1 MTYDSLT
8 AEPFATQA
16 QTRPAPNADAAPAHR
31 NDHAALR
38 QWLVL
43 QRNAGRTP
51 EQISTDLVGAGW
63 DADTA
68 ARTSLR
74 SLRSADR
81 QTLTYASLN
90 LAAGFGALGLA
101 SSAHLLLAGNPQPVQ
116 LTWMLSTVFVAGP
129 IAVAVAVAARRVEAR
144 SRYVMWSASR
154 RGWFGALALCTGVV
168 GIARLLVHLF
178 SAIATLTGASSRS
191 FTAAS
196 AGQVAVTL
204 LIAVPLFVWSFR
216 EWRRSN
222 LVISTLADRVDPDE
236 AQSGLT
242 EADR

>member
-1 MTYDSLT
+1 MSHDSMTDDSP
-8 AEPFATQA
+8 AFDASPTQ
-16 QTRPAPNADAAPAHR
+16 DR
-31 NDHAALR
+31 NHHAALR

-51 EQISTDLVGAGW
+51 EQIAAELVATGW

-81 QTLTYASLN
+81 QTLTYASLT

-101 SSAHLLLAGNPQPVQ
+101 SSAHLVLSGNPDPVE
-116 LTWMLSTVFVAGP
+116 LTWMLTTALVAGP
-129 IAVAVAVAARRVEAR
+129 IALAVAAAARRIESR
-144 SRYVMWSASR
+144 SRFVMWSASR

-168 GIARLLVHLF
+168 GVVRLLVYLF
-178 SAIATLTGASSRS
+178 SAIATLTGASRNS
-191 FTAAS
+191 FTASS
-196 AGQVAVTL
+196 AAQVAVTL
-204 LIAVPLFVWSFR
+204 LVAMPLFVWTFR

-222 LVISTLADRVDPDE
+222 LVISTLSDRAEPAAAVQGAVSTGTAAGTADR
-236 AQSGLT
+236 
-242 EADR
+242 

>member
-1 MTYDSLT
+1 MTHETLTPEQLTQESL
-8 AEPFATQA
+8 
-16 QTRPAPNADAAPAHR
+16 AHG
-31 NDHAALR
+31 DPVTLQ

-51 EQISTDLVGAGW
+51 EQISAELVTSGW

-74 SLRSADR
+74 SLRSVDR

-101 SSAHLLLAGNPQPVQ
+101 SSAHLILAGNPEPVE
-116 LTWMLSTVFVAGP
+116 LTWMLTTALVAGP
-129 IAVAVAVAARRVEAR
+129 IALVVAAAARRIEGR

-168 GIARLLVHLF
+168 GVARLLIYLF
-178 SAIATLTGASSRS
+178 SALSTLTGASSGA

-204 LIAVPLFVWSFR
+204 LAAGPLFIWTFH

-222 LVISTLADRVDPDE
+222 LVISALSDRTDPTATDSE
-236 AQSGLT
+236 
-242 EADR
+242 R